1 MGYPGMPARIR
12 FELDILCPRC
22 GVTGHARVSENDDP
36 DMSVAAF
43 RVDEYPA
50 GFSEEKRAA
59 SRHETLV
66 ACGCGQVF
74 YLL

>member
-1 MGYPGMPARIR
+1 
-12 FELDILCPRC
+12 
-22 GVTGHARVSENDDP
+22 VSENDEPGTP
-36 DMSVAAF
+36 DAAF

-66 ACGCGQVF
+66 ACRCGQVF

>member
-1 MGYPGMPARIR
+1 MATRKR
-12 FELDILCPRC
+12 FELDILCPSC
-22 GVTGHARVSENDDP
+22 GASGEARVSENDDP
-36 DMSVAAF
+36 DMSAPPF

-50 GFSEEKRAA
+50 GFSEEKRSA

>member
-1 MGYPGMPARIR
+1 MATRNR
-12 FELDILCPRC
+12 FELDLLCPNC
-22 GVTGHARVSENDDP
+22 GATGNARVSENDGRETADT
-36 DMSVAAF
+36 AF
-43 RVDEYPA
+43 RVDEYPP

-66 ACGCGQVF
+66 ACRCGQVF